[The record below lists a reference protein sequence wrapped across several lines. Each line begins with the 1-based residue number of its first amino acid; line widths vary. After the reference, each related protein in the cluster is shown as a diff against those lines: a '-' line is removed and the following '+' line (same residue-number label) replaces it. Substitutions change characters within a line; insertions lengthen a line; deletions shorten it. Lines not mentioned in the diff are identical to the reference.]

1 MKNKEACIK
10 EQIAS
15 MTFQVYLRIYLS
27 CSDLKTSKT
36 NTESD
41 LVIKLKNGDSKAF
54 DTLFANYGKRLYY
67 FTYAYLKS
75 KEEAEGVV
83 QEVFLRIW
91 RNRKKLKPDLSFKA
105 YLFKI
110 TYHCILAIFKQNSS
124 RHLYLHSIANDT
136 VHFTEEMN
144 ERLNYQMLLE
154 KVDSLIEQLPPRQK
168 EILIKRKKEDLPVK
182 EIAHQL
188 EISPKTVENHLTEA
202 LKKIRKGLGD
212 NNIESM
218 FL

>member
-1 MKNKEACIK
+1 LRFNEAKFLGIISDFFYLAPELRIK
-10 EQIAS
+10 E
-15 MTFQVYLRIYLS
+15 L
-27 CSDLKTSKT
+27 

-41 LVIKLKNGDSKAF
+41 LVIALKKGDAKAF
-54 DTLFANYGKRLYY
+54 DTLFANYGKRLYH
-67 FTYAYLKS
+67 FAYAYLKS
-75 KEEAEGVV
+75 REDAEGVV

-110 TYHCILAIFKQNSS
+110 CYHCILEIFKQKSS
-124 RHLYLHSIANDT
+124 RHLYLHVIANET
-136 VHFTEEMN
+136 FHFTEEFN

-154 KVDSLIEQLPPRQK
+154 KVDSFIELLPPRQQ
-168 EILIKRKKEDLPVK
+168 EILIKRKKEDLAIK
-182 EIAHQL
+182 EIANQL
-188 EISPKTVENHLTEA
+188 NISPKTVENHLTEA
-202 LKKIRKGLGD
+202 LKKIRQGLGE

>member
-15 MTFQVYLRIYLS
+15 MTFKVYLRIYLS